1 MDRTGGSE
9 GSGRRQSAIG
19 LAVLGL
25 LGQVGCVTI
34 LMIAISI
41 GGGLF
46 LDAQFGTRPW
56 ITVGLLIASVP
67 VTMFLMFKIVLA
79 FAPKVQ
85 MNSLAEGSSQPA
97 GTPVP
102 AGTDTP
108 EDEQLGD

>member
-9 GSGRRQSAIG
+9 ESGRRQSAFG

-34 LMIAISI
+34 LMIAVSI

-67 VTMFLMFKIVLA
+67 VTMYLMFKIVLA

-85 MNSLAEGSSQPA
+85 MNALPSDSDQPA
-97 GTPVP
+97 ETAVR
-102 AGTDTP
+102 

>member
-1 MDRTGGSE
+1 MDRTDGNE
-9 GSGRRQSAIG
+9 DSGRRQAAFG
-19 LAVLGL
+19 LAALGL

-85 MNSLAEGSSQPA
+85 MNALPVGSDKLAETAVQ
-97 GTPVP
+97 
-102 AGTDTP
+102 